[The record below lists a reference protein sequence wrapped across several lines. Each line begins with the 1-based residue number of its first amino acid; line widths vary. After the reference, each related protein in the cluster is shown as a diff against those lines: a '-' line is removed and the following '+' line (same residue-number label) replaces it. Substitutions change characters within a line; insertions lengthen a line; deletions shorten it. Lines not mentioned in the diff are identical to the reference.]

1 MPPRANYLNDSWV
14 RTGKEIAAEKN
25 ALHRIRPKHCR
36 KFAQFSREWYIA
48 CNRAFV
54 AAMEASLTGEP
65 PPPQP
70 RRSYKWTAAE
80 DERLRHLRDEGLAY
94 DEIAERLGVSTSCA
108 WHRARKVLK
117 LPGRYRRAA
126 TATTPGARSTEG
138 SDMPRNFVNDLL
150 EGA

>member
-1 MPPRANYLNDSWV
+1 MPPRANYPNDSWV
-14 RTGKEIAAEKN
+14 RTNDEIAAEKR
-25 ALHRIRPKHCR
+25 ALWAVRPKHTR
-36 KFAQFSREWYIA
+36 KFAQFSRAWYDR
-48 CNRAFV
+48 CNEAFCV
-54 AAMEASLTGEP
+54 SMEAALTGEP

-126 TATTPGARSTEG
+126 TATTPGARSTEKELTC
-138 SDMPRNFVNDLL
+138 PATL
-150 EGA
+150 